1 VHSSAAR
8 RLLIKP
14 LGAVLSF
21 DAREARQNLGREVP
35 WTALVAAYETRSVAQ
50 RWRVRVGR

>member
-35 WTALVAAYETRSVAQ
+35 WTALVAA
-50 RWRVRVGR
+50 